1 MIASDLGFA
10 RIGRERELKA
20 ARERYCAGEMS
31 EAALRDVG
39 RAVRRQGWAL
49 QAELGI
55 EHIPSNDFSFYD
67 HVLDMATVVGAV
79 PERFGGGRRPADDL
93 TVYFAMARGT
103 GPGTSPALGADRVGP
118 APLRMTKWFDT
129 NYHFLVPELTPE
141 THFELASTKPVDEFL
156 EAKALGIHTRPVLL
170 GPTSLAW
177 LGHAGRAR
185 GDGHT
190 IVRVVERLVPVYVA
204 LLERLAGGGAD
215 WIQID
220 APILALDLS
229 PAVLACLTR
238 AYERLGRVSSR
249 LRILV
254 AAYFGGMGPNLRTA
268 VRLPISAV
276 HLDLVRA
283 PGELEAALAQA
294 PATLSLSLGVVDGRN
309 VWRTD
314 LERALSMVEMAWR
327 RLGPNRV
334 LVAPSCS
341 LLHCPIDLELETDL
355 DPEVRGWL
363 AFGRQKLEEVAPL
376 TAAVRHGRAAVR
388 DALTQ
393 SRDALEARRAS
404 GRTRDV
410 HVRSRLAAVTH

>member
-1 MIASDLGFA
+1 
-10 RIGRERELKA
+10 
-20 ARERYCAGEMS
+20 
-31 EAALRDVG
+31 
-39 RAVRRQGWAL
+39 
-49 QAELGI
+49 
-55 EHIPSNDFSFYD
+55 
-67 HVLDMATVVGAV
+67 
-79 PERFGGGRRPADDL
+79 
-93 TVYFAMARGT
+93 
-103 GPGTSPALGADRVGP
+103 
-118 APLRMTKWFDT
+118 
-129 NYHFLVPELTPE
+129 
-141 THFELASTKPVDEFL
+141 
-156 EAKALGIHTRPVLL
+156 
-170 GPTSLAW
+170 
-177 LGHAGRAR
+177 
-185 GDGHT
+185 
-190 IVRVVERLVPVYVA
+190 VVERLVPVYVA